1 MASVTVTARTIRQ
14 VGGTVFV
21 RWSDKSEQEFRGL
34 ADARAFARDAD
45 FMREAAK
52 RMLIAR
58 YLRVDNAGANPS
70 LLEGHSLTLTDDNNT
85 MAVVT

>member
-1 MASVTVTARTIRQ
+1 MASVTVTVRSIRQ

-34 ADARAFARDAD
+34 AEARAYARDAD
-45 FMREAAK
+45 FLRDAAK
-52 RMLIAR
+52 RLLIAR
-58 YLRVDNAGANPS
+58 YLRLDNAGSNPS
-70 LLEGHSLTLTDDNNT
+70 LLEGHSLTLTDENNS